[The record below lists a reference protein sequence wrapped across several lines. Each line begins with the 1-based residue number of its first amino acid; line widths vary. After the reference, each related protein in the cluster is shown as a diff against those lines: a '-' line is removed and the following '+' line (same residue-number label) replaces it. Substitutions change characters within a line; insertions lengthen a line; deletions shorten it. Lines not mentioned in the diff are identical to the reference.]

1 MTVNTYLQWRIY
13 LNTFNQHRAQHFKVT
28 QLKANNKKIN
38 YILTKNKFAALN
50 IFKKNKMEHMSFFHI
65 FKKVS

>member
-50 IFKKNKMEHMSFFHI
+50 IFKKTKWNIYLFFT
-65 FKKVS
+65 FSKEFS